1 LARRSGPPL
10 LGGAWITSGTAGF
23 ILAAGSVAA
32 QGVAGAALRGT
43 VTGLDS
49 KPLAQSQVE
58 VTNLT
63 NGARWLAVPQVG
75 GLFFV
80 ENLTVGGP
88 YRVVAKAIGFIP
100 DSTTGIVVGL
110 GQRLVLT
117 FKLRPLAAR
126 LAPIVVQA
134 GEDPRINAGRT
145 GPADAISGD
154 LLNRLPA
161 RQRDFT
167 LLALVSPQVTLSPTG
182 GLSFGGQLDR
192 LNGLQID
199 GATNNDLF
207 GGQNFG
213 PNSGSV
219 GSFGNA
225 RSLPLEAVRE
235 LQVLSA
241 PYDVRFGNFAGGLIN
256 AVTRSGGNRFE
267 GSVFGYY
274 QNRDLSGADLQGIKG
289 PARVENEA
297 GFTFGG
303 PLLLDRLAFFLA
315 GDLQRRVEADPGVV
329 IGTDPTGGA
338 DSAGIGVTYASYVR
352 FRDILKKMYGVD
364 AGGIELPDE
373 HNPAENLFA
382 KITAQLGVNSR
393 LELSHNYVH
402 ASAEGNPPHDPYGGY
417 RLTSSGFIERTTT
430 HATRLTW
437 NAGWRGRISNELTL
451 GRLQEE
457 DRCQANA
464 LFARLVV
471 FVDEGS
477 LVAGSQA
484 GCSGSY
490 QIQRIVELTD
500 NLAWSVRDHQITIGT
515 HDEFI
520 RLPGV
525 RRKDFLERSN
535 WTFSS
540 LDSLEHGV
548 ARTFLRAMRGPEKVA
563 GPLSDLGVNQFGFYA
578 QDAWAITPRLTLTGG
593 VRLDVP
599 FMSSAPTHNAALQ
612 TALGIDNSITPSGN
626 PLWSPRLGFSW
637 NIGRRGQ
644 SFLRGGVGLFA
655 GRPAYRWF
663 NAAYVHTG
671 LEEVDLSCSGSAVP
685 PFTPNLAE
693 QPTTCGS
700 GPSPSSLGGVNVFD
714 SHFRF
719 PRYLKVSLGIDRR
732 LPGEVVASTDL
743 LYTRGVNQFYLDDLN
758 LRGPAGTAA
767 GEGGRVLYGTIDEDG
782 TPNPSRLSDA
792 FGQVIRIRNARGD
805 HSLSL
810 SLQLQKR
817 FGSGEVRLG
826 YTHTSASD
834 RLSASEEFLFF
845 DLAATPLEGTLAE
858 RTTATSLSSVP
869 HKLVAVG
876 TADLPFHL
884 RGSVVYLGNSGPPF
898 TYVLDGDANADGMA
912 AAPFF
917 VPNDIIY
924 VPRDANDISLADPS
938 QFAALDRYIRNE
950 PCLESQR
957 GRIMR
962 RNSCR
967 GGWSHTMNARFSRVF
982 PTLRGRAVELTV
994 DLFNALAMAR
1004 QSWGTQHRLTDYS
1017 VSYHDVSLLSMV
1029 GYDQAHSRGIYDFTP
1044 PTQTRVYDPWRIQLG
1059 ARLTF

>member
-1 LARRSGPPL
+1 MHGRVPAIACTAVFL
-10 LGGAWITSGTAGF
+10 LTAGT
-23 ILAAGSVAA
+23 LVA

-43 VTGLDS
+43 VTGPDS
-49 KPLAQSQVE
+49 APLAQAQVE
-58 VTNLT
+58 AANLS
-63 NGARWLAVPQVG
+63 NGARWLAVTQAG
-75 GLFFV
+75 GHFFI

-88 YRVVAKAIGFIP
+88 YRVVAEAIGFVP
-100 DSTTGIVVGL
+100 DTTAGIVLGL

-117 FKLRPLAAR
+117 FRLRPVVTQ

-134 GEDPRINAGRT
+134 GEDPRINPGRT
-145 GPADAISGD
+145 GPADAISGQ

-225 RSLPLEAVRE
+225 RSLPLEAVKE

-241 PYDVRFGNFAGGLIN
+241 PFDVRFGNFAGGLIN

-274 QNRDLSGADLQGIKG
+274 QNRDLSGADLEGSKG

-303 PLLLDRLAFFLA
+303 PLLRNRLAFFFA
-315 GDLQRRVEADPGVV
+315 GDLQRRVEADAGVV
-329 IGTDPTGGA
+329 VGMDPTGGA

-352 FRDILKKMYGVD
+352 FRNILKNTYGVD
-364 AGGIELPDE
+364 AGGIELPDL
-373 HNPAENLFA
+373 HNPAENLFG

-402 ASAEGNPPHDPYGGY
+402 ASAEGNAPHVPYGGY
-417 RLTSSGFIERTTT
+417 RLTSSGVVEGTTT

-437 NAGWRGRISNELTL
+437 NAGWGARISNELTL
-451 GRLQEE
+451 ARLREE

-464 LFARLVV
+464 LFARIVV
-471 FVDEGS
+471 SADEGS
-477 LVAGSQA
+477 FVAGSQA
-484 GCSGSY
+484 GCVGSY
-490 QIQRIVELTD
+490 QIQRILEVTD
-500 NLAWSVRDHQITIGT
+500 NLTWSAGRHQITVGT

-520 RLPGV
+520 HLPGI
-525 RRKDFLERSN
+525 RRLDNFQQVSN

-540 LDSLEHGV
+540 LDSLEQGL
-548 ARTFLRAMRGPEKVA
+548 ARSFNRTMLGPEKA
-563 GPLSDLGVNQFGFYA
+563 GGPLSDLRVNQFGFYA
-578 QDAWAITPRLTLTGG
+578 QDAWAVSPRLTMTGG

-599 FMSSAPTHNAALQ
+599 FISSAPTHNPALQ
-612 TALGIDNSITPSGN
+612 AALGIDNSVTPSGKT
-626 PLWSPRLGFSW
+626 LWSPRLGFNW
-637 NIGRRGQ
+637 ELGGRGQ

-655 GRPAYRWF
+655 GRPAYKWF
-663 NAAYVHTG
+663 NAVYVHTG
-671 LEEVDLSCSGSAVP
+671 LERVTLSCSGSAVP
-685 PFTPNLAE
+685 RFTPILAD
-693 QPTTCGS
+693 QPTSCGS
-700 GPSPSSLGGVNVFD
+700 GPAPATLLGGVNVFEPD
-714 SHFRF
+714 FRF
-719 PRYLKVSLGIDRR
+719 PRYFKVSLGIDHR
-732 LPGEVVASTDL
+732 LPWEVVASADM

-758 LRGPAGTAA
+758 LQGPAGAA
-767 GEGGRVLYGTIDEDG
+767 SGEGGRILYGTIDEDG
-782 TPNPSRLSDA
+782 TAHPNRPSDA
-792 FGQVIRIRNARGD
+792 FGQVIQIRNARGD
-805 HSLSL
+805 RTLALSA
-810 SLQLQKR
+810 QLQKQ
-817 FGSGEVRLG
+817 FKGGEVRLG
-826 YTHTSASD
+826 YTHTSARD
-834 RLSASEEFLFF
+834 RLSASEEFLSF
-845 DLAATPLEGTLAE
+845 DLAYTPLEGTLSE
-858 RTTATSLSSVP
+858 RRIATSLSSVP

-876 TADLPFHL
+876 TADLPFHF
-884 RGSVVYLGNSGPPF
+884 RGSVLYLGNSGPPF

-917 VPNDIIY
+917 APNDILY

-967 GGWSHTMNARFSRVF
+967 GGWSHMVNARVSRVF
-982 PTLRGRAVELTV
+982 PTRSGQAIELTV
-994 DLFNALAMAR
+994 DLFNALAIMKR
-1004 QSWGTQHRLTDYS
+1004 DWGTQHRLTDYGL
-1017 VSYHDVSLLSMV
+1017 SYHAVSLLSMV
-1029 GYDQAHSRGIYDFTP
+1029 GYDQIHSRGIYDFIP
-1044 PTQTRVYDPWRIQLG
+1044 PSQTRVYDPWRVQMG

>member
-1 LARRSGPPL
+1 MHGSDRALACATAMFL
-10 LGGAWITSGTAGF
+10 LG
-23 ILAAGSVAA
+23 AGSLAA

-49 KPLAQSQVE
+49 TPLSQAQVE
-58 VTNLT
+58 VTNLS
-63 NGARWLAVPQVG
+63 NGARWLAVTRAEG
-75 GLFFV
+75 RFFI
-80 ENLTVGGP
+80 ENLTIGGP
-88 YRVVAKAIGFIP
+88 YRLVAEAIGFLP
-100 DSTTGIVVGL
+100 DTTAGVVLGL
-110 GQRLVLT
+110 GQRMVLT
-117 FKLRPLAAR
+117 FRLRPVAAR
-126 LAPIVVQA
+126 LAPIVVEA
-134 GEDPRINAGRT
+134 GQDPRINAGRT

-167 LLALVSPQVTLSPTG
+167 ILALISPQVTLAPTG

-256 AVTRSGGNRFE
+256 AVTRSGSNQFE
-267 GSVFGYY
+267 GSAFGYF
-274 QNRDLSGADLQGIKG
+274 QNRGLSGADLDGRKG

-303 PLLLDRLAFFLA
+303 PLVRDRLAFFLA
-315 GDLQRRVEADPGVV
+315 GDLQRRVEGDPGVV

-352 FRDILKKMYGVD
+352 FRDILKNMYGVD
-364 AGGIELPDE
+364 AGGIELPDN

-402 ASAEGNPPHDPYGGY
+402 ASAEGNAPHVPYGGY
-417 RLTSSGFIERTTT
+417 RLTSSGVTEVTTT
-430 HATRLTW
+430 NATRLTW
-437 NAGWRGRISNELTL
+437 HAGWGGRYSNELTV
-451 GRLQEE
+451 GRLNEE

-471 FVDEGS
+471 FADEGS

-484 GCSGSY
+484 GCVGSY
-490 QIQRIVELTD
+490 QIQRILEVTD
-500 NLAWSVRDHQITIGT
+500 NLTWSAGRNQVTVGT

-520 RLPGV
+520 HLPGI
-525 RRKDFLERSN
+525 RRLDNFQEVSN

-540 LDSLEHGV
+540 LDSLEHGL
-548 ARTFLRAMRGPEKVA
+548 AKTFNRTMLGPEKA
-563 GPLSDLGVNQFGFYA
+563 GGPLSDLRVNQFGLYA
-578 QDAWAITPRLTLTGG
+578 QDAWAVTPRLTMTSG

-599 FMSSAPTHNAALQ
+599 FISSAPTHNAALEA
-612 TALGIDNSITPSGN
+612 ALGIDNSVTPSGKT
-626 PLWSPRLGFSW
+626 LWSPRLGFNW
-637 NIGRRGQ
+637 ELGARGQ
-644 SFLRGGVGLFA
+644 GFLRGGVGLFA
-655 GRPAYRWF
+655 GRPAYKWF
-663 NAAYVHTG
+663 NAVYVHTG
-671 LEEVDLSCSGSAVP
+671 LERVTLSCSGSAVP
-685 PFTPNLAE
+685 PFTPVLAE
-693 QPTTCGS
+693 QPASCGS
-700 GPSPSSLGGVNVFD
+700 GPSLPFGGANVFD
-714 SHFRF
+714 PDFRF
-719 PRYLKVSLGIDRR
+719 PRYLKASLGMDHR
-732 LPGEVVASTDL
+732 LPWDIVASADI

-758 LRGPAGTAA
+758 LQGPAGTASGEA
-767 GEGGRVLYGTIDEDG
+767 GRILYGGFDEDG
-782 TPNPSRLSDA
+782 TAIPNRRTAA
-792 FGQVIRIRNARGD
+792 FGQVIQIRNAHGD
-805 HSLSL
+805 RTLTLSA
-810 SLQLQKR
+810 QLQKR
-817 FGSGEVRLG
+817 FGGGEVRLG

-834 RLSASEEFLFF
+834 RLSASEEALSF
-845 DLAATPLEGTLAE
+845 DIAYTPLEGTLQD
-858 RTTATSLSSVP
+858 RRIATSLSSVP
-869 HKLVAVG
+869 HKLMAVG
-876 TADLPFHL
+876 AYDLPSHVRASL
-884 RGSVVYLGNSGPPF
+884 LYLGVSGPPF

-912 AAPFF
+912 APPFF

-924 VPRDANDISLADPS
+924 VPRDAGDIALSDPG
-938 QFAALDRYIRNE
+938 QFGALDRYIRSE

-967 GGWSHTMNARFSRVF
+967 GGWSHVVNARLSRVF
-982 PTLRGRAVELTV
+982 PTRSGPAVELTM
-994 DLFNALAMAR
+994 DLFNALAIMKR
-1004 QSWGTQHRLTDYS
+1004 DWGTQHRLTDYGL
-1017 VSYHDVSLLSMV
+1017 SYHAVSLLSMV
-1029 GYDQAHSRGIYDFTP
+1029 GYDQIHARGIYDFIP
-1044 PTQTRVYDPWRIQLG
+1044 PSQTRVYDPWRIQLG
-1059 ARLTF
+1059 ARVTL